1 MTSPQK
7 DNTNR
12 QDKNSKETKTENKIK
27 DENPVKNSPQ
37 KLVRTRTCLDWH

>member
-12 QDKNSKETKTENKIK
+12 QDKNSKETKTENKTK

-37 KLVRTRTCLDWH
+37 KLVRTQTCLD

>member
-37 KLVRTRTCLDWH
+37 KLVRTRTCLD